1 MRKLFVLVFIFIIIK
16 PLHSKNIFEIAA
28 LSAALPL
35 IYDQYFDNSLS
46 RETDYKKQ
54 QKILE
59 KHSYNKINTNENIN
73 ISNRSDL
80 VYYLSIIEELKLYS
94 NNY

>member
-1 MRKLFVLVFIFIIIK
+1 MRKLFILAFVFIIIK

-35 IYDQYFDNSLS
+35 IYDQYFDDSLS
-46 RETDYKKQ
+46 KETEYKKQ
-54 QKILE
+54 KKILE
-59 KHSYNKINTNENIN
+59 KHNSNKINTSKNIN
-73 ISNRSDL
+73 IRNRSDL
-80 VYYLSIIEELKLYS
+80 VYYLSVIEELKLYS

>member
-1 MRKLFVLVFIFIIIK
+1 MRNLFIFAFVFIIIK

-46 RETDYKKQ
+46 KETEYKK
-54 QKILE
+54 K
-59 KHSYNKINTNENIN
+59 KK
-73 ISNRSDL
+73 
-80 VYYLSIIEELKLYS
+80 
-94 NNY
+94 NYRKTHF

>member
-1 MRKLFVLVFIFIIIK
+1 MRKLFIFVFLFIIIK

-35 IYDQYFDNSLS
+35 FYDQYFDNSLS
-46 RETDYKKQ
+46 KETEYRKQ
-54 QKILE
+54 QQIIE
-59 KHSYNKINTNENIN
+59 KHTFNKINTNENIN

-80 VYYLSIIEELKLYS
+80 VYYLSVIEELKLYS

>member
-16 PLHSKNIFEIAA
+16 PLHSKNIFEIAL

-54 QKILE
+54 QKIME

-73 ISNRSDL
+73 LRNRSDL
-80 VYYLSIIEELKLYS
+80 VYYLSVIEELKLYS

>member
-16 PLHSKNIFEIAA
+16 PLHSKNIFEIAL

-73 ISNRSDL
+73 LRNRSDL
-80 VYYLSIIEELKLYS
+80 VYYLSVIEELKLYS